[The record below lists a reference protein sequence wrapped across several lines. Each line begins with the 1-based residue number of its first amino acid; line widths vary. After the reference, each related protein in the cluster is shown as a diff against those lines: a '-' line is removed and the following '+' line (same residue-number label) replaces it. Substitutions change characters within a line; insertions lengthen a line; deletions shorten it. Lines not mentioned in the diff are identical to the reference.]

1 MQEIELEV
9 ALRKEKG
16 KGPARR
22 MRRGGRIPGVLY
34 GRGKDTYSLS
44 LKPEDLKKILSSG
57 ARENTLIAL
66 KVMGEGAEKIGNQ
79 VVMLKDLQA
88 DPILRTY
95 LHADFYIVA
104 MDEKIEVEIP
114 IRLTGKAEGVK
125 LGGIVEQPRRE
136 IRVRC
141 LPSNIPEFIEVDVSS
156 LNIGDSIHVQDI
168 PSSAQYEILAEGNF
182 SIASVTPP
190 ISEAKYEEMV
200 AAPEVERE
208 IAQPERIGEKA
219 EPEEAQEA
227 KGSKGGSK
235 EAKEPKE
242 SKE

>member
-9 ALRKEKG
+9 ALRTEKG

-22 MRRGGRIPGVLY
+22 MRREGRIPGVLY

-57 ARENTLIAL
+57 ARENALIAL

-114 IRLTGKAEGVK
+114 IRLTGKAEGTKV
-125 LGGIVEQPRRE
+125 GGILEQPRRE
-136 IRVRC
+136 VRVRC
-141 LPSNIPEFIEVDVSS
+141 LPSDIPEFIEVDVSN

-168 PSSAQYEILAEGNF
+168 PSSAQYEILAESNF
-182 SIASVTPP
+182 TVASVTPP

-200 AAPEVERE
+200 AAPEGERE
-208 IAQPERIGEKA
+208 VAQPERIGEKA

-227 KGSKGGSK
+227 KGPKGGSK
-235 EAKEPKE
+235 EAKE